1 MENIINTGKT
11 YLMNNYGR
19 YPICF
24 EKGDGCKVY
33 DTDGKEY
40 IDFLGGVAVN
50 SLGYGHK
57 NLVNAIKNQAEKLIH
72 ISNYFWIE
80 NQISL
85 GKLLAENSFADKAF
99 FCNSGAEANEAAVKL
114 ARKYAYKKY
123 GSHKN
128 HIIAMSGSFHGRTLA
143 TLSMTSNKKYQE
155 GFGPCPEEFS
165 FADFNDTESLAKLI
179 TENTCAV
186 ILEPIQ
192 GEGGVTPS
200 DISYLEEVKE
210 ICQKNNVL
218 LIFDEVQCGMGRTG
232 NLFAYESYG
241 VTPDIVSLAKG
252 LGGGFPIGA
261 ILATDEVASAFE
273 PGDHG
278 STFGGNPLAC
288 AAALATLNTI
298 LEDGFLKNV
307 CDTSTYF
314 IEKLNTLKEK
324 HSIVKT
330 VKGKGLLLG
339 LELKIEGSDIVKKG
353 LEKGILI
360 NCTASNVLRFVPPL
374 IINKKEIDSLISAL
388 DNILEI
394 YS

>member
-33 DTDGKEY
+33 DKDGKEY

-123 GSHKN
+123 GSHQN

-155 GFGPCPEEFS
+155 GFGPCPEGFS
-165 FADFNDTESLAKLI
+165 FADFNDIESLAKLI

-252 LGGGFPIGA
+252 LGSGFPIGA
-261 ILATDEVASAFE
+261 IIATDEVASAFE

-298 LEDGFLKNV
+298 IEDGFLKNV

-314 IEKLNTLKEK
+314 IEKLNELKEK

-339 LELKIEGSDIVKKG
+339 LELKIEGSEIVKKG

-374 IINKKEIDSLISAL
+374 IINKEEIDFLISAL
-388 DNILEI
+388 DNILEF
-394 YS
+394 YR

>member
-1 MENIINTGKT
+1 MEKIINTGKS

-24 EKGDGCKVY
+24 EKGEGCKVY
-33 DTDGKEY
+33 DKNGKEY

-57 NLVNAIKNQAEKLIH
+57 NLVDAIKNQAEKLIH

-80 NQISL
+80 NQVSL
-85 GKLLAENSFADKAF
+85 GKLLSENSFADKSF
-99 FCNSGAEANEAAVKL
+99 FCNSGAEANEAAIKL
-114 ARKYAYKKY
+114 ARKYSYKKY
-123 GSHKN
+123 GPHKN

-155 GFGPCPEEFS
+155 GFGPCPEGFS
-165 FADFNDTESLAKLI
+165 FAKFNDIESLAEQV
-179 TENTCAV
+179 TENACAV

-192 GEGGVTPS
+192 GEGGVTPA
-200 DISYLEEVKE
+200 DISYLGEVKD

-218 LIFDEVQCGMGRTG
+218 LIFDEVQCGIGRTG

-241 VTPDIVSLAKG
+241 ILPDIVSLAKG

-261 ILATDEVASAFE
+261 VIATDQVASAFE

-298 LEDGFLKNV
+298 LEDGFLDNV
-307 CDTSTYF
+307 CDTSSYF

-324 HSIVKT
+324 HSVIKS

-339 LELKIEGSDIVKKG
+339 LELKVEGSEIVKKALNQG
-353 LEKGILI
+353 FLI

-374 IINKKEIDSLISAL
+374 IIEKNHIDSLITEL
-388 DNILEI
+388 DNILAE
-394 YS
+394 YK